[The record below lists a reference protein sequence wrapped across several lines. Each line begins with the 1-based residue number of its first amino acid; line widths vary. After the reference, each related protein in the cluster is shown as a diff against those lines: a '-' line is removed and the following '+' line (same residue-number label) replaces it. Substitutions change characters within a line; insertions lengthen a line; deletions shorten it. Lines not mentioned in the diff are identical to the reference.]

1 MISEPDHWSGAEVRH
16 FAALRAIAAAGSFR
30 GAAVQLGYTQS
41 AVSQQIAMLER
52 IVGER
57 LINRPGGPRP
67 ISLTEAGL
75 VVLRHAEAILAR
87 IHAAQADLAALSA
100 GVGCVLNVG
109 TYQSVGSGILP
120 AVMREFVSAWPDLDI
135 RLTETSNDD
144 DLLPAIEQGQLD
156 VAFGVY
162 PLPDGP
168 FDSVEL
174 MSDPYVLVVQA
185 GSPLAAAGT
194 APPLGDIARLPLI
207 GFRYCRSSARVE
219 ESMSAQGLR
228 PNYIFRSEDNGTVQG
243 LVAAGMG
250 VALVPRLTVEA
261 ADPRIAIVDL
271 DAWIPP
277 RRIAIVWHR
286 DRYSSPAARA
296 FIETAQRVCANLSG
310 RDSDALPADRASA

>member
-1 MISEPDHWSGAEVRH
+1 MISQPDHWLGAEVRH
-16 FAALRAIAAAGSFR
+16 FAALQAIAAEGSFR
-30 GAAVQLGYTQS
+30 GAAVRLGYTQS
-41 AVSQQIAMLER
+41 AVSQQIAALER
-52 IVGER
+52 IVGQR

-87 IHAAQADLAALSA
+87 IHAAQADLNALSA
-100 GVGCVLNVG
+100 GVGSVLRVG
-109 TYQSVGSGILP
+109 TYQSVGSSVLP

-144 DLLPAIEQGQLD
+144 DLLPAIEQGELD

-168 FDSVEL
+168 FESAEL

-185 GSPLAAAGT
+185 DSPLAIAGR
-194 APPLGDIARLPLI
+194 PPSLGDIARLPLI
-207 GFRYCRSSARVE
+207 GFRYCRSTARVE
-219 ESMSAQGLR
+219 ESLGAQGLR

-271 DAWIPP
+271 EGWIPP

-296 FIETAQRVCANLSG
+296 FIETAQRVCERLSTG
-310 RDSDALPADRASA
+310 NPDVNPRRATA